1 MKYVELTRFGLPWE
15 VCRIVEGPSL
25 GSPGPGEVN
34 IKVEAGPINPAE
46 LLLIEGKYA
55 SRPPLPARLG
65 IEGVGTITAVGDG
78 VNELALGDRVMSLGR
93 TNWAEEIQVSAGAVV
108 KVPKDADVQQLS
120 MLKVNPATAMFM
132 LERYVNLKPGDW
144 VIQNAANS
152 AVGRYIIQLAKTKG
166 VKTLN
171 VVRRTELFGE
181 LRKIGAD
188 VVLLQEVYFLSKRSA
203 YINQVQYLLDNTSLN
218 FGAYASMYKTDF
230 APSDGLGMVD
240 GGNVVLSKYKL
251 EDAQRIPLALRT
263 DQSSLEQ
270 YFYLRR
276 NILKV
281 KIPELSQNGKDFY
294 AVNVHATAFATD
306 DTKQKHID
314 KYIEILN
321 EINSSGDLYVS
332 GGDLN

>member
-1 MKYVELTRFGLPWE
+1 M
-15 VCRIVEGPSL
+15 VEGPAL

-65 IEGVGTITAVGDG
+65 IEGVGTITAVGEG

-93 TNWAEEIQVSAGAVV
+93 TNWAEEIQVSSGAVV

-171 VVRRTELFGE
+171 VVRRTELVGE

-188 VVLLQEVYFLSKRSA
+188 VVLLDGDDLATRVRSEV
-203 YINQVQYLLDNTSLN
+203 
-218 FGAYASMYKTDF
+218 G
-230 APSDGLGMVD
+230 
-240 GGNVVLSKYKL
+240 
-251 EDAQRIPLALRT
+251 DANIPLAIDAVAGEGTLRLGGALSEGGT
-263 DQSSLEQ
+263 MVNYGLLSGKPCQLT
-270 YFYLRR
+270 
-276 NILKV
+276 
-281 KIPELSQNGKDFY
+281 PELVVFQGITLTGFWLAKLLGTMKPDELQKLYAELASQITNGNLYTPVESAYRLDQLSDALKHAYQAERNGK
-294 AVNVHATAFATD
+294 VLLMPN
-306 DTKQKHID
+306 
-314 KYIEILN
+314 
-321 EINSSGDLYVS
+321 G
-332 GGDLN
+332 

>member
-1 MKYVELTRFGLPWE
+1 M
-15 VCRIVEGPSL
+15 VEGPAL

-78 VNELALGDRVMSLGR
+78 VNELGVGDRVMSLGR
-93 TNWAEEIQVSAGAVV
+93 TNWAEEIQVSSGAVV

-171 VVRRTELFGE
+171 VVRRTELVEE

-188 VVLLQEVYFLSKRSA
+188 VVLLDGDDLAKRVRSEV
-203 YINQVQYLLDNTSLN
+203 
-218 FGAYASMYKTDF
+218 G
-230 APSDGLGMVD
+230 
-240 GGNVVLSKYKL
+240 
-251 EDAQRIPLALRT
+251 DANIPLAIDAVAGEGTLRLGGALSEGGT
-263 DQSSLEQ
+263 VVNYGLLSGKPCQLTPEMVVFQGITLTGFWLAKLLGTMKPDELQKLYAELASQITNGNLYTPVESAYRLDQLSDA
-270 YFYLRR
+270 
-276 NILKV
+276 LKHAYQA
-281 KIPELSQNGKDFY
+281 ERNGK
-294 AVNVHATAFATD
+294 VLLMPN
-306 DTKQKHID
+306 
-314 KYIEILN
+314 
-321 EINSSGDLYVS
+321 G
-332 GGDLN
+332 

>member
-1 MKYVELTRFGLPWE
+1 M
-15 VCRIVEGPSL
+15 VEGPAL

-65 IEGVGTITAVGDG
+65 IEGVGTITAVGEG

-93 TNWAEEIQVSAGAVV
+93 TNWAEEIQVSSGAVV

-171 VVRRTELFGE
+171 VVRRTELVEE

-188 VVLLQEVYFLSKRSA
+188 VVLLDGDDLATRVRSG
-203 YINQVQYLLDNTSLN
+203 V
-218 FGAYASMYKTDF
+218 G
-230 APSDGLGMVD
+230 
-240 GGNVVLSKYKL
+240 
-251 EDAQRIPLALRT
+251 DANIPLAIDAVAGEGTLRLGGALSEGGT
-263 DQSSLEQ
+263 VVNYGLLSGKPCQLT
-270 YFYLRR
+270 
-276 NILKV
+276 
-281 KIPELSQNGKDFY
+281 PELVVFQGITLTGFWLAKLLGTMKPDELQKLYAELASQITNGNLYTPVESAYRLDQLSDALKHAYQTERNGK
-294 AVNVHATAFATD
+294 VLLMPN
-306 DTKQKHID
+306 
-314 KYIEILN
+314 
-321 EINSSGDLYVS
+321 G
-332 GGDLN
+332 

>member
-1 MKYVELTRFGLPWE
+1 M
-15 VCRIVEGPSL
+15 
-25 GSPGPGEVN
+25 GSPGPGMVN

-78 VNELALGDRVMSLGR
+78 VNELAMGDRVMSLGR
-93 TNWAEEIQVSAGAVV
+93 TNWAEEIQVSSGAVV

-152 AVGRYIIQLAKTKG
+152 AVGRYIIQLARTKG

-171 VVRRTELFGE
+171 VVRRSELVGE

-188 VVLLQEVYFLSKRSA
+188 VVLLDGDDLAKRVRSEV
-203 YINQVQYLLDNTSLN
+203 
-218 FGAYASMYKTDF
+218 G
-230 APSDGLGMVD
+230 
-240 GGNVVLSKYKL
+240 
-251 EDAQRIPLALRT
+251 DANIPLAIDAVAGEGTLRLGGALSEGGT
-263 DQSSLEQ
+263 VVNYGLLSGKPCQLTPEMVVFQGITLTGFWLAKLLGTMKPEELQKLYVELASQITNGNLYTPVESAYRLDQLSDA
-270 YFYLRR
+270 
-276 NILKV
+276 LKHAYQT
-281 KIPELSQNGKDFY
+281 ERNGK
-294 AVNVHATAFATD
+294 VLLMPN
-306 DTKQKHID
+306 
-314 KYIEILN
+314 
-321 EINSSGDLYVS
+321 G
-332 GGDLN
+332 

>member
-1 MKYVELTRFGLPWE
+1 M
-15 VCRIVEGPSL
+15 VEGPAL

-65 IEGVGTITAVGDG
+65 IEGVGTITAVGEG
-78 VNELALGDRVMSLGR
+78 VNELALGDCVMSLGR
-93 TNWAEEIQVSAGAVV
+93 TNWAEEIQVSSGAVV

-171 VVRRTELFGE
+171 VVRRTELVGE

-188 VVLLQEVYFLSKRSA
+188 VVLLDGDDLAKRVRSEV
-203 YINQVQYLLDNTSLN
+203 
-218 FGAYASMYKTDF
+218 G
-230 APSDGLGMVD
+230 
-240 GGNVVLSKYKL
+240 
-251 EDAQRIPLALRT
+251 DANIPLAIDAVAGEGTLRLGGALSEGGT
-263 DQSSLEQ
+263 MVNYGLLSGKPCQLT
-270 YFYLRR
+270 
-276 NILKV
+276 
-281 KIPELSQNGKDFY
+281 PELVVFQGITLTGFWLANLLGTMKPDELQKLYAELASQITNGNLYTPVESAYRLDQLSDALKHAYQTERNGK
-294 AVNVHATAFATD
+294 VLLMPN
-306 DTKQKHID
+306 
-314 KYIEILN
+314 
-321 EINSSGDLYVS
+321 G
-332 GGDLN
+332 

>member
-1 MKYVELTRFGLPWE
+1 MKYAELTQFGIPWE
-15 VCRIVEGPSL
+15 VCRMVEGPAL

-65 IEGVGTITAVGDG
+65 IEGVGTITAVGEG

-93 TNWAEEIQVSAGAVV
+93 TNWAEEIQVSSGAVV

-171 VVRRTELFGE
+171 VVRRTELVEE

-188 VVLLQEVYFLSKRSA
+188 VVLLDGDDLAKRVRSEV
-203 YINQVQYLLDNTSLN
+203 
-218 FGAYASMYKTDF
+218 G
-230 APSDGLGMVD
+230 
-240 GGNVVLSKYKL
+240 
-251 EDAQRIPLALRT
+251 DANIPLAIDAVAGEGTL
-263 DQSSLEQ
+263 SLGGALSEGGTVVNYGLLSGKPCQ
-270 YFYLRR
+270 LT
-276 NILKV
+276 
-281 KIPELSQNGKDFY
+281 PELVVFQGITLTGFWLAKLLGTMKPDELQKLYAELASQITNGNLYTPVESAYRLDQLSDALKHAYQAERNGK
-294 AVNVHATAFATD
+294 VLLMPN
-306 DTKQKHID
+306 
-314 KYIEILN
+314 
-321 EINSSGDLYVS
+321 G
-332 GGDLN
+332 

>member
-1 MKYVELTRFGLPWE
+1 MKYVELTRFGIPWE
-15 VCRIVEGPSL
+15 VCRIVEDPAL

-93 TNWAEEIQVSAGAVV
+93 TNWAEEIQVSSRAVV
-108 KVPKDADVQQLS
+108 KIPKDADVQQLS

-132 LERYVNLKPGDW
+132 LERYVTLKPGDW

-171 VVRRTELFGE
+171 VVRRTELVGE
-181 LRKIGAD
+181 LR
-188 VVLLQEVYFLSKRSA
+188 LSL
-203 YINQVQYLLDNTSLN
+203 I
-218 FGAYASMYKTDF
+218 
-230 APSDGLGMVD
+230 
-240 GGNVVLSKYKL
+240 
-251 EDAQRIPLALRT
+251 
-263 DQSSLEQ
+263 
-270 YFYLRR
+270 
-276 NILKV
+276 
-281 KIPELSQNGKDFY
+281 
-294 AVNVHATAFATD
+294 
-306 DTKQKHID
+306 HI
-314 KYIEILN
+314 
-321 EINSSGDLYVS
+321 
-332 GGDLN
+332 

>member
-1 MKYVELTRFGLPWE
+1 M
-15 VCRIVEGPSL
+15 VEGPAL

-78 VNELALGDRVMSLGR
+78 VNELAMGDRVMSLGR
-93 TNWAEEIQVSAGAVV
+93 TNWAEEIQVSSGAVV

-171 VVRRTELFGE
+171 VVRRTELVEE

-188 VVLLQEVYFLSKRSA
+188 VVLLDGDDLAKRVRSEV
-203 YINQVQYLLDNTSLN
+203 
-218 FGAYASMYKTDF
+218 G
-230 APSDGLGMVD
+230 
-240 GGNVVLSKYKL
+240 
-251 EDAQRIPLALRT
+251 DANIPLAIDAVAGKGTL
-263 DQSSLEQ
+263 SLGGALSEGGTVVNYGLLSGKPCQ
-270 YFYLRR
+270 LT
-276 NILKV
+276 
-281 KIPELSQNGKDFY
+281 PELVVFQGITLTGFWLAKLLGTMKPDELQALYVELASQITNGNLYTPVESAYRLDQLSDALKHAYQTERNGK
-294 AVNVHATAFATD
+294 VLLMPN
-306 DTKQKHID
+306 
-314 KYIEILN
+314 
-321 EINSSGDLYVS
+321 G
-332 GGDLN
+332 

>member
-1 MKYVELTRFGLPWE
+1 M
-15 VCRIVEGPSL
+15 VEGPAL
-25 GSPGPGEVN
+25 GSPGPGQVN

-65 IEGVGTITAVGDG
+65 IEGVGTITAVGEG

-93 TNWAEEIQVSAGAVV
+93 TNWAEEIQVSSGAVV

-171 VVRRTELFGE
+171 VVRRTELIEE

-188 VVLLQEVYFLSKRSA
+188 VVLLDGDDLAKRVRSEV
-203 YINQVQYLLDNTSLN
+203 
-218 FGAYASMYKTDF
+218 G
-230 APSDGLGMVD
+230 
-240 GGNVVLSKYKL
+240 
-251 EDAQRIPLALRT
+251 DANIPLAIDAVAGEGTLRLGGALSEGGT
-263 DQSSLEQ
+263 VVNYGLLSGKPCQLT
-270 YFYLRR
+270 
-276 NILKV
+276 
-281 KIPELSQNGKDFY
+281 PELVVFQGITLTGFWLAKLLGTMKPEELQKLYVELASQITNGNLYTPVESAYRLDQLSDALKHAYQTERNGK
-294 AVNVHATAFATD
+294 VLLIPN
-306 DTKQKHID
+306 
-314 KYIEILN
+314 
-321 EINSSGDLYVS
+321 G
-332 GGDLN
+332 

>member
-1 MKYVELTRFGLPWE
+1 M
-15 VCRIVEGPSL
+15 VEGPAL

-65 IEGVGTITAVGDG
+65 IEGVGTITAVGEG
-78 VNELALGDRVMSLGR
+78 VNELAMGDRVMSLGR
-93 TNWAEEIQVSAGAVV
+93 TNWAEEIQVSSGAVV

-152 AVGRYIIQLAKTKG
+152 AVGRYIIQLARTKG

-171 VVRRTELFGE
+171 VVRRTELVRE

-188 VVLLQEVYFLSKRSA
+188 VVLLDGDDLAKRVRSEV
-203 YINQVQYLLDNTSLN
+203 
-218 FGAYASMYKTDF
+218 G
-230 APSDGLGMVD
+230 
-240 GGNVVLSKYKL
+240 
-251 EDAQRIPLALRT
+251 DANIPLAIDAVAGEGTL
-263 DQSSLEQ
+263 SLGGALSEGGTVVNYGLLSGKPCQ
-270 YFYLRR
+270 LT
-276 NILKV
+276 
-281 KIPELSQNGKDFY
+281 PELVVFQGITLTGFWLAKLLGTMKPDEMQKLYVELASQITNGNLYTPVESAYRLDQLSDALKHAYQTERNGK
-294 AVNVHATAFATD
+294 VLLMPN
-306 DTKQKHID
+306 
-314 KYIEILN
+314 
-321 EINSSGDLYVS
+321 G
-332 GGDLN
+332 

>member
-1 MKYVELTRFGLPWE
+1 M
-15 VCRIVEGPSL
+15 VEGPAL

-34 IKVEAGPINPAE
+34 IKVEGGPINPAE

-65 IEGVGTITAVGDG
+65 IEGVGTITAVGEG
-78 VNELALGDRVMSLGR
+78 VNKLAMGDRVMSLGR
-93 TNWAEEIQVSAGAVV
+93 TNWAEEIKVSSGTVV

-188 VVLLQEVYFLSKRSA
+188 VVLLDGADLAKRERSEVGEA
-203 YINQVQYLLDNTSLN
+203 
-218 FGAYASMYKTDF
+218 
-230 APSDGLGMVD
+230 
-240 GGNVVLSKYKL
+240 
-251 EDAQRIPLALRT
+251 
-263 DQSSLEQ
+263 
-270 YFYLRR
+270 
-276 NILKV
+276 
-281 KIPELSQNGKDFY
+281 KIP
-294 AVNVHATAFATD
+294 
-306 DTKQKHID
+306 
-314 KYIEILN
+314 
-321 EINSSGDLYVS
+321 
-332 GGDLN
+332 

>member
-1 MKYVELTRFGLPWE
+1 MKYVELTRFGIPWE
-15 VCRIVEGPSL
+15 VCRIVEGPAL

-78 VNELALGDRVMSLGR
+78 VNKLAMGDHVMSLGR
-93 TNWAEEIQVSAGAVV
+93 TNWAEEIQVSSGAVV

-188 VVLLQEVYFLSKRSA
+188 VVLLDGDDLAKRVRSEVGDE
-203 YINQVQYLLDNTSLN
+203 N
-218 FGAYASMYKTDF
+218 
-230 APSDGLGMVD
+230 
-240 GGNVVLSKYKL
+240 
-251 EDAQRIPLALRT
+251 IPLAIDAVAGEGTLRLGGALSEGGT
-263 DQSSLEQ
+263 VVNYGLLSGKPCQLTPEMVVFQGITLTGFWLAKLLGTMKPDELQALYVELASQITNGNLYTPVESAYRLDQLSDA
-270 YFYLRR
+270 
-276 NILKV
+276 LKHAYQT
-281 KIPELSQNGKDFY
+281 ERNGK
-294 AVNVHATAFATD
+294 VLLMPN
-306 DTKQKHID
+306 
-314 KYIEILN
+314 
-321 EINSSGDLYVS
+321 G
-332 GGDLN
+332 

>member
-1 MKYVELTRFGLPWE
+1 M
-15 VCRIVEGPSL
+15 VEGPAL

-65 IEGVGTITAVGDG
+65 IEGVGTITAVGEG

-93 TNWAEEIQVSAGAVV
+93 TNWAEEIQVSSGAVV

-171 VVRRTELFGE
+171 VVRRTELVEE

-188 VVLLQEVYFLSKRSA
+188 VVLLDGDDLAKRVRSEV
-203 YINQVQYLLDNTSLN
+203 
-218 FGAYASMYKTDF
+218 G
-230 APSDGLGMVD
+230 
-240 GGNVVLSKYKL
+240 
-251 EDAQRIPLALRT
+251 DANIPLAIDAVAGEGTL
-263 DQSSLEQ
+263 SLGGALSEGGTVVNYGLLSGKPCQ
-270 YFYLRR
+270 LT
-276 NILKV
+276 
-281 KIPELSQNGKDFY
+281 PELVVFQGITLTGFWLAKLLGTMKPDELQKLYAELASQITNGNLYTPVESAYRVDQLSDALKHAYQTERNGK
-294 AVNVHATAFATD
+294 VLLMPN
-306 DTKQKHID
+306 
-314 KYIEILN
+314 
-321 EINSSGDLYVS
+321 G
-332 GGDLN
+332 